1 MSSTFVS
8 WADTTGQPPPS
19 GEPPYRSAPWL
30 LGRHPRLAEL
40 VARVPDMVVVDDDG
54 PWLDVEALA
63 TAIDEHDQFTDA
75 WHDYTRRRPALAD
88 AAAHDQ
94 WVARGPSTTVEAT
107 AFGQLS
113 STEQT
118 RLRLLAMFATVPVAI
133 RIGDVAR
140 FDPSGQALLADW
152 CQTVQAL

>member
-1 MSSTFVS
+1 MSTFVS
-8 WADTTGQPPPS
+8 WPDTTGQPPPA

-30 LGRHPRLAEL
+30 LGRHPKLAEL

-63 TAIDEHDQFTDA
+63 TAIDEHDQYADA
-75 WHDYTRRRPALAD
+75 WHDYTLRRPALAD
-88 AAAHDQ
+88 DAAHER
-94 WVARGPSTTVEAT
+94 WVARGPRTTADAT

-133 RIGDVAR
+133 HIGDVAR
-140 FDPSGQALLADW
+140 VDQAGRALLADW
-152 CQTVQAL
+152 CQAVQAL